1 MDSITQQLEAH
12 NAREKARAP
21 GWYGEWMRVNCVID
35 PRDDIY
41 RFFAAHPLA
50 CNPVREYLAD
60 GWRTLSELNLALDA
74 AGRSLMASRSVLEFA
89 SGFGRFTRHL
99 AAAMPGRV
107 TVSDVQPGSVEFAI
121 EQFGVKGFHSSTRPA
136 EVPVPA
142 RYDLVFVLSM
152 FTHLPLEAWTPW
164 IRTLACLTAPGG
176 VLLVS
181 VHSEGQAKADGV
193 ELGPDGTRFIPSSE
207 SRHLGADVYGT
218 TFTTR
223 RYAEETFARA
233 LPGWRLHYR
242 ETAFW
247 AGQDAVLLEAPR
259 PWYAALLP
267 RRLSL

>member
-1 MDSITQQLEAH
+1 MPTIAEALEAH
-12 NAREKARAP
+12 NAREKSRAP

-41 RFFAAHPLA
+41 HFFATHPIA
-50 CNPVREYLAD
+50 ANPVREYLAD
-60 GWRTLSELNLALDA
+60 GWRTMAELEMALGAVDRTLLQC
-74 AGRSLMASRSVLEFA
+74 RSILEFA

-99 AAAMPGRV
+99 AAALPGRV
-107 TVSDVQPGSVEFAI
+107 TVSDVQPGSVDFAI
-121 EQFGVKGFHSSTRPA
+121 EQFGVKGFYSSTNPGELPLA
-136 EVPVPA
+136 G

-152 FTHLPLEAWTPW
+152 FTHLPPAAWAPW
-164 IRTLACLTAPGG
+164 IRKLAALTAPGG
-176 VLLVS
+176 VLLVT

-193 ELGPDGTRFIPSSE
+193 ALGPDGTRFIESSE
-207 SRHLGADVYGT
+207 SRHLGPDVYGM

-223 RYAEETFARA
+223 RWAEAELARA
-233 LPGWRLHYR
+233 LPGWRLTYR

-259 PWYAALLP
+259 PWYAAFLP